1 MPPKRVISSSLLKEK
16 NVLEPHVSND
26 DEQLLADEYVL
37 INSPEV
43 QPYLRYGIL

>member
-26 DEQLLADEYVL
+26 DEQLLE
-37 INSPEV
+37 INEV
-43 QPYLRYGIL
+43 NFINN